1 MKNCMELRFRKA
13 MGGEESDDDKP
24 IVTVKNVKKKR
35 YITPLPRALSLSPH
49 RPFTLDSYPSV

>member
-1 MKNCMELRFRKA
+1 